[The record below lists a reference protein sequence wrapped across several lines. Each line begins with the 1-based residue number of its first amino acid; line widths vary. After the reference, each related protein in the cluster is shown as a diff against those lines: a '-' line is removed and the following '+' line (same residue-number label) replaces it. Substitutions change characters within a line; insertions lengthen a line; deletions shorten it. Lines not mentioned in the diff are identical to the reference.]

1 MGREYHVKTR
11 KRGEKNKMIR
21 VAQFKKIS
29 YEQYLSDYMDIFTD
43 LDYSIPANLDMINE
57 SWSNIKLPVRAT
69 KYSAGYDFCTPI
81 DFELN
86 PGEEIKIPTGIR
98 CQMNDDFV
106 LTIYPRSSI
115 GFKYNV
121 CLANTVGVI
130 DADYYYSSNEG
141 HIMAKFVNRG
151 DKTFVAHAGDKI
163 MQGIFLPYGITN
175 EDNTTQK
182 RNGGFGSTGN

>member
-1 MGREYHVKTR
+1 M
-11 KRGEKNKMIR
+11 MR
-21 VAQFKKIS
+21 VAQFEKVS
-29 YEQYLSDYMDIFTD
+29 HEQYLSDYMDIFTD

-69 KYSAGYDFCTPI
+69 KCSAGYDFCTPI

-163 MQGIFLPYGITN
+163 MQGIFLQYGITDD
-175 EDNTTQK
+175 DNATSV